1 MSGIVEPT
9 AETTSIQVEMTG
21 AASLGDNG
29 LVLSNEL
36 LSKIGA
42 SSKVPPKVIIDG
54 DRIVVVSTVRYAIE
68 KCRKAMK
75 GEAERLGCKTEE
87 DVFELLSKWRH
98 EEE

>member
-1 MSGIVEPT
+1 MSGIIEPT
-9 AETTSIQVEMTG
+9 TETTNVRVEMAS
-21 AASLGDNG
+21 AASFSDTG

-42 SSKVPPKVIIDG
+42 SPKVPPRVIVDG
-54 DRIVVVSTVRYAIE
+54 DRIVVVNSVRYAIE
-68 KCRKAMK
+68 KCRRTMK
-75 GEAERLGCKTEE
+75 GEAERLGCKTDE

>member
-1 MSGIVEPT
+1 MSGVIEPT
-9 AETTSIQVEMTG
+9 AESTNIQVEMAG

-42 SSKVPPKVIIDG
+42 SSKVPPKVIVEG
-54 DRIVVVSTVRYAIE
+54 DRIVVVNSVRYAIE
-68 KCRKAMK
+68 KCRKAME
-75 GEAERLGCKTEE
+75 GEAERLGCKTDE
-87 DVFELLSKWRH
+87 DLFELLSKWRH

>member
-1 MSGIVEPT
+1 MSDVINPT
-9 AETTSIQVEMTG
+9 TESAKVQVEITG
-21 AASLGDNG
+21 AASYGDNG
-29 LVLSNEL
+29 LMLSNEL

-54 DRIVVVSTVRYAIE
+54 QRIVVVNPVRYAIE
-68 KCRKAMK
+68 KCREAMK
-75 GEAERLGCKTEE
+75 GEAERLGCKTDE

>member
-1 MSGIVEPT
+1 MSGIIEPAT
-9 AETTSIQVEMTG
+9 ETTNIQVEMTG
-21 AASLGDNG
+21 AASIGDGG

-54 DRIVVVSTVRYAIE
+54 DRIVVVNSVRYAIE
-68 KCRKAMK
+68 KCRRAME
-75 GEAERLGCKTEE
+75 GEAERLGCKNDE